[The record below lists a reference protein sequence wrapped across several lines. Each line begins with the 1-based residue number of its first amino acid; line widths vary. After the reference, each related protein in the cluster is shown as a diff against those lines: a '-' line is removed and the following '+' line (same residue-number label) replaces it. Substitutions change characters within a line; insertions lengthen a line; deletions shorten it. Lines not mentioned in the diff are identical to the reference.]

1 MGQNGFIQHH
11 GLATNTHDRAYKN
24 GAVSAHS
31 FAEKVSIGSAYVKA
45 QEENGRSRP
54 NILELA
60 KLCKVSRSTILKTEG
75 KIMISGKVADPV
87 QIIHDKHITKRGH
100 GVDY

>member
-1 MGQNGFIQHH
+1 MDQNGFIERH
-11 GLATNTHDRAYKN
+11 GLTHGRAYKN
-24 GAVSAHS
+24 GAVHS

-45 QEENGRSRP
+45 QEENGGSRP